1 MPILSPI
8 LLYVHI
14 PFCVHKCHYCDFN
27 SHVRDGH
34 DWNGYQQALLA
45 ELEQWSKQP
54 QFSGRQLQS
63 IFFGGGTPSLAPS
76 ELIASI
82 IDAATR
88 LFTPLCDI
96 EISLEANPGTVDQA
110 RFTGFRQAGVNRLSI
125 GVQSLDDGEL
135 KWLERIH
142 SGEQAVSAFA
152 AAREAGFENINLD
165 LIYGLPDQSLEG
177 WMVSLN
183 RAIELGPEHLSCYQL
198 TVEPHT
204 RLAAEID
211 SLIDG
216 GIDRLPDDDL
226 SLSFLYRTRERLAEA
241 GYDAY
246 EVSNFAKPEFHCRHN
261 DGYWLYRD
269 YIGIGAGASG
279 KWDGIGGE
287 GDGGVTRYSNIRNP
301 EKYLE
306 AAVSTGKAINSKESL
321 DQDRAASE
329 ALWQGLRRT
338 RGVSNRWF
346 SERFGMDI
354 QTRFGDELSPW
365 LEQHQ
370 LVWDGDQLH
379 LTDKGLPFADSIAE
393 ELF

>member
-1 MPILSPI
+1 MPSLTPL

-14 PFCVHKCHYCDFN
+14 PYCVHKCHYCDFN
-27 SHVRDGH
+27 SHVRSSH
-34 DWNGYQQALLA
+34 DWSGYQKALLS
-45 ELEQWSKQP
+45 ELTQWSKQP
-54 QFSGRQLQS
+54 QFAGRQLQS

-76 ELIASI
+76 ELIATVI
-82 IDAATR
+82 EAATH
-88 LFTPLCDI
+88 LFEPLPDI

-110 RFTGFRQAGVNRLSI
+110 RFAGFREAGVNRLSI

-135 KWLERIH
+135 RWLERIH
-142 SGEQAVSAFA
+142 SAEQAVGAFK

-177 WMVSLN
+177 WMASLN
-183 RAIELGPEHLSCYQL
+183 RVIELGPEHLSCYQL

-211 SLIDG
+211 KVIDH
-216 GIDRLPDDDL
+216 LPDDDL
-226 SLSFLYRTRERLAEA
+226 ALEFLYKTRDRLAAA
-241 GYDAY
+241 GYEAY
-246 EVSNFAKPEFHCRHN
+246 EVSNFAKPGFHCRHN

-279 KWDGIGGE
+279 KWDLL
-287 GDGGVTRYSNIRNP
+287 GDSENSGVVRYSNIRNP
-301 EKYLE
+301 EKYSDSALNDGR
-306 AAVSTGKAINSKESL
+306 AVNSEESL
-321 DQDRAASE
+321 DQDRAAAE

-338 RGVSNRWF
+338 HGVSNQWF
-346 SERFGMDI
+346 TERFGIDI
-354 QTRFGDELSPW
+354 QSRFENELTPW
-365 LEQHQ
+365 LARQQ
-370 LVWDGDQLH
+370 LVWEGDHLH